1 MATIGIIGMGKMGNT
16 IAAVLESHPNHQG
29 LQFQRINPSNQ
40 AQLQSCDVAIEF
52 TTPEAAPGVIKQCL
66 DLGIPL
72 VSGTTGWHES
82 HLEEIRAYNRQ
93 LNGTFLFATN
103 FSIGMNIVFALNK
116 RLAAVMAKF
125 PEFKPSIRE
134 VHHIHK
140 KDSPSGTAYTLL
152 EELIL
157 HHPSYTNFELNGEAE
172 HATPGFIPVEA
183 IREGD
188 VKGIHEVMWK
198 SEKESISIRHDAHDR
213 RIFAEGAVMAAT
225 WLLDK
230 PAGEYTMKDIIRL

>member
-1 MATIGIIGMGKMGNT
+1 
-16 IAAVLESHPNHQG
+16 
-29 LQFQRINPSNQ
+29 
-40 AQLQSCDVAIEF
+40 
-52 TTPEAAPGVIKQCL
+52 
-66 DLGIPL
+66 
-72 VSGTTGWHES
+72 
-82 HLEEIRAYNRQ
+82 
-93 LNGTFLFATN
+93 
-103 FSIGMNIVFALNK
+103 
-116 RLAAVMAKF
+116 MAKF